1 MPLIL
6 LERLC
11 GGGGKIMVAQPR
23 RIAAYGLYERART
36 SGLEG
41 VVGLRM
47 GNNTRLESA
56 STRLWCAAPIF
67 PENLGSSP
75 RINS

>member
-1 MPLIL
+1 
-6 LERLC
+6 
-11 GGGGKIMVAQPR
+11 MVAQPR

-56 STRLWCAAPIF
+56 STRLWCVAPF
-67 PENLGSSP
+67 
-75 RINS
+75 